1 MTKFLD
7 PSDLYGTYNR
17 VQGVGRFLERNAPK
31 LFDTW
36 LYGSYD
42 KQKYDAFT
50 ALYAVPY
57 LHDYIDWR
65 LDVRSAEEYMN
76 RYGMD
81 YSDIHDPR
89 KLQSTGSQTRVIQNG
104 YNFVSKNVS
113 RLYR

>member
-1 MTKFLD
+1 MSKFLD
-7 PSDLYGTYNR
+7 ASDLYGSYKH
-17 VQGVGRFLERNAPK
+17 VQELGHTMERMAPK
-31 LFDTW
+31 LFDSW

-42 KQKYDAFT
+42 KQKYDLFT

-57 LHDYIDWR
+57 LHDYMDWR
-65 LDVRSAEEYMN
+65 LDVRAAEEYMY

-89 KLQSTGSQTRVIQNG
+89 KLQSTGSQSRVIG
-104 YNFVSKNVS
+104 HAYNFVSKNVS

>member
-1 MTKFLD
+1 MSDFLS
-7 PSDLYGTYNR
+7 PTDLYGSFRR
-17 VQGVGRFLERNAPK
+17 VKNLGHTLERMAPK

-36 LYGSYD
+36 LYGSYS
-42 KQKYDAFT
+42 KEKYDMFT

-65 LDVRSAEEYMN
+65 LDVRAAEEYMN
-76 RYGMD
+76 RYNMD

-89 KLQSTGSQTRVIQNG
+89 KLQSTGSQTRVIGNV